1 MGLFLIILVV
11 ICLCWP
17 WISRLLSRW
26 FSGFMA
32 RRAEDMM
39 RRMMGM
45 PSRKE
50 ERRANR
56 AAGQSRDS
64 SGASERRES
73 NRRASGGRYHRKP
86 RTDAAALLKSVAVD
100 VEYTEIKEF
109 ESTTIV
115 EDDGKTRRVYNEE
128 QVSDVEF
135 MEIRER

>member
-1 MGLFLIILVV
+1 
-11 ICLCWP
+11 
-17 WISRLLSRW
+17 
-26 FSGFMA
+26 
-32 RRAEDMM
+32 MM

-73 NRRASGGRYHRKP
+73 SRRTSGGRYHRQP

-128 QVSDVEF
+128 QVSDAEF